1 MSNNLSNII
10 NDVFRNISPSD
21 RAKLFNQLNAARGG
35 NEKFDTIAASHER
48 SQTLVQVHA
57 AGEVRRLGLRVDDKG
72 HVDELDFRAK
82 TAGMWPERR
91 MAVRG
96 LLCQAGYLPL

>member
-1 MSNNLSNII
+1 MSNKLSTIVNE
-10 NDVFRNISPSD
+10 VFRDRSPAE

-35 NEKFDTIAASHER
+35 TEKFDTIAASRER
-48 SQTLVQVHA
+48 AQTLVQIHA

-72 HVDELDFRAK
+72 HVDELAFRAA
-82 TAGMWPERR
+82 TAGMWPERK